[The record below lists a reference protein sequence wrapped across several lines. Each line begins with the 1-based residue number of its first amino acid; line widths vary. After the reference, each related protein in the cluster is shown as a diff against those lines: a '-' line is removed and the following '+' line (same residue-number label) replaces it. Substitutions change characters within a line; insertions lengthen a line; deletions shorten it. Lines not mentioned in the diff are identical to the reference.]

1 MENRRREKGNR
12 LEKEGNE
19 AGMRKEMEQGKEKKR
34 KRRGKKNIEWGR
46 GLIRE
51 GEEEKEMQGNR

>member
-19 AGMRKEMEQGKEKKR
+19 AGMRKEMEQGKEKKMKEKR
-34 KRRGKKNIEWGR
+34 KKEHGV
-46 GLIRE
+46 
-51 GEEEKEMQGNR
+51 GERVN